1 MTGLTFQTSRPAV
14 VAAPRAPLA
23 AAAAKL
29 SAAEHAR
36 IADAFPAKP
45 TVAQRL
51 YGADRSVQA
60 APALGGRLDL
70 RG

>member
-1 MTGLTFQTSRPAV
+1 MTGLSLQTAQPSTPIRRPA
-14 VAAPRAPLA
+14 APA
-23 AAAAKL
+23 AAARL

-60 APALGGRLDL
+60 APALGSRLDL